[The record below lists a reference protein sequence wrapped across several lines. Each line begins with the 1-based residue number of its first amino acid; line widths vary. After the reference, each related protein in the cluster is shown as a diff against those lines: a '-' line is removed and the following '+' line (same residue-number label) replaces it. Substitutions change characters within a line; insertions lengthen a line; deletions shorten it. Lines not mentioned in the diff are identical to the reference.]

1 MKTNEGVIVM
11 KTIVQ
16 YFLILI
22 SLIIASYLVGT
33 ATAKDKSEVLYLT
46 FDDDKQ
52 KDLSP
57 NKTPIA
63 NFNKPRKVVKGVVGK
78 AWLFDNNTA
87 VLIDHQIFNDAF
99 QESTFSVWLKEPD
112 KDGILYEEG
121 GGTNGYAVT
130 LVGGKVEFA
139 TRDSGNQTTIKAN
152 YPFDGKWHTVIT
164 VFDQGTMQLYIDG
177 VLKKEQSK
185 VAGIGGHGNEMGI
198 GQVNGGSAGG
208 VVPKFTGIMD
218 EFRITRRAL
227 TEKEIQ
233 DMIKDLLPVE
243 RFQKISTTWGAI
255 KIHHN

>member
-1 MKTNEGVIVM
+1 METNGGVIVM

-22 SLIIASYLVGT
+22 SLIVASYLMGT

-46 FDDDKQ
+46 FDDDKP

-78 AWLFDNNTA
+78 AWLFDDNTA
-87 VLIDHQIFNDAF
+87 VLIDHQGFNDVF

-139 TRDSGNQTTIKAN
+139 TRDGGNQTTLYRRSAQKRAVQGCRNWWLRERDGYRSSQWRFRWRCCPQVHGHHGRISC
-152 YPFDGKWHTVIT
+152 YPKSTHRKRDSGH
-164 VFDQGTMQLYIDG
+164 DQ
-177 VLKKEQSK
+177 
-185 VAGIGGHGNEMGI
+185 
-198 GQVNGGSAGG
+198 
-208 VVPKFTGIMD
+208 
-218 EFRITRRAL
+218 
-227 TEKEIQ
+227 
-233 DMIKDLLPVE
+233 
-243 RFQKISTTWGAI
+243 RFATC
-255 KIHHN
+255 

>member
-1 MKTNEGVIVM
+1 M

-22 SLIIASYLVGT
+22 SLIITSYLVGT

-78 AWLFDNNTA
+78 AWLFDDNTA
-87 VLIDHQIFNDAF
+87 VLIDHQVFNDAF

-112 KDGILYEEG
+112 KEGILYEEG

-177 VLKKEQSK
+177 VLKKSSPRLPESVVMGTRWVSVK
-185 VAGIGGHGNEMGI
+185 SMAVPLEVLSPSSRASWTNFVLPEGH
-198 GQVNGGSAGG
+198 SL
-208 VVPKFTGIMD
+208 KKR
-218 EFRITRRAL
+218 FRT
-227 TEKEIQ
+227 
-233 DMIKDLLPVE
+233 
-243 RFQKISTTWGAI
+243 
-255 KIHHN
+255 

>member
-11 KTIVQ
+11 KMIVQ

-33 ATAKDKSEVLYLT
+33 ATAKDKSEVLYFT

-99 QESTFSVWLKEPD
+99 QKSTFSVWLKEPD

-139 TRDSGNQTTIKAN
+139 TRDSGNQTTIKAK
-152 YPFDGKWHTVIT
+152 YPFDGKWHVVIT

-177 VLKKEQSK
+177 VLEKEESRLPESVVTGTRWVSVK
-185 VAGIGGHGNEMGI
+185 SM
-198 GQVNGGSAGG
+198 
-208 VVPKFTGIMD
+208 VVPLEALPPSSRASWTNFVLPEGHAPKKR
-218 EFRITRRAL
+218 FR
-227 TEKEIQ
+227 K
-233 DMIKDLLPVE
+233 
-243 RFQKISTTWGAI
+243 
-255 KIHHN
+255 

>member
-1 MKTNEGVIVM
+1 M

-112 KDGILYEEG
+112 KEGILYEEG

-177 VLKKEQSK
+177 VLKKSSPRLPESVVMGTRWVSVK
-185 VAGIGGHGNEMGI
+185 SMAVPLEVLSPSSRASWTNFVLPEGH
-198 GQVNGGSAGG
+198 S
-208 VVPKFTGIMD
+208 PKKR
-218 EFRITRRAL
+218 FRT
-227 TEKEIQ
+227 
-233 DMIKDLLPVE
+233 
-243 RFQKISTTWGAI
+243 
-255 KIHHN
+255 